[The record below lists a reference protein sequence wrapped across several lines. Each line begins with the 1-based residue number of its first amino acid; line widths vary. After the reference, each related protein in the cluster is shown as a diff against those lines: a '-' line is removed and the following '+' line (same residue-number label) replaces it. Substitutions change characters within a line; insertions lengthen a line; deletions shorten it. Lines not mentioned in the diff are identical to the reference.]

1 MVALSGTCLC
11 GATKINVEADNSTQI
26 KCHCTDCQLT
36 SGTSNSSN
44 ILAKETAVKIEGDV
58 GNYTTKAASG
68 NDVTR
73 IFCKTCGT
81 PFAHNSVLFGDS
93 MAVQT
98 GTLGFSKVPYGLE
111 LFVKDRWDAVPAV
124 QGADQKQTV

>member
-1 MVALSGTCLC
+1 MATYTGTCLC
-11 GATKINVEADNSTQI
+11 GQTRIAVKGPKSDSQV

-44 ILAKETAVKIEGDV
+44 IIVKESDVEITGAVAKYVS
-58 GNYTTKAASG
+58 KAASG

-73 IFCKTCGT
+73 FFCGKCGS
-81 PFAHNSVLFGDS
+81 PFGHNSVVFGDS

-98 GTLGFSKVPYGLE
+98 GTLGGAFKDVPYGAE
-111 LFVKDRWDAVPAV
+111 LFVKDRWWAVAPEL
-124 QGADQKQTV
+124 QSRL